1 MSHTGRT
8 ISPSNLFLL
17 PNRLGQIPRG
27 MRDWVLNAAGRLVGK
42 SFLRALHEMEEAQW
56 EGPEQSK
63 ARTEQKL
70 SPLLAHAA
78 RHVPFYRDY
87 CRKHGIEPEQ
97 LRTAEDLRTLPVLN
111 KSDYRERGIEKFFAE
126 NVPAHRRL
134 ERSTSGSSGDPFCF
148 VIDRQA
154 TPIIFASHLFY
165 DSWFG
170 FRPFDRY
177 IRIVSP
183 PAAAPAVP
191 RSAPVYFR
199 YRQALTKKLQTW
211 YETHTQEKISVW
223 NVDGQGA
230 VEIWRRIDAF
240 RPDFILGYTSTLST
254 IASELLERNLRLLH
268 HPRAVVTIAESLT
281 PLRRQLIEEY
291 FGTPVVDRYG
301 LREFGS
307 WSAQS
312 CPISLNSLHINTE
325 LVVCEILRDD
335 GQAAKAGEIGKVV
348 LTDLHNYA
356 MPFVRYFTG
365 DVAVAGGTGCA
376 CGRGFP
382 LIGEIQGR
390 SIECLHTP
398 SGKVLSPAILG
409 HYLFVYHAQQKAVRH
424 YQLIQESQDRVRLL
438 VVPASG
444 WNEDCRQHLHST
456 LASLLG
462 GEFTTSVEAV
472 SEIPLESSGK
482 RSIIRVNAQ
491 ASAA

>member
-1 MSHTGRT
+1 MSPTCRT
-8 ISPSNLFLL
+8 MSPSNLFLS
-17 PNRLGQIPRG
+17 PNRPAQASRG
-27 MRDWVLNAAGRLVGK
+27 LRNWVFNAAGRFVGK
-42 SFLRALHEMEEAQW
+42 SFVRALREMEEAQW
-56 EGPEQSK
+56 ERPEQLK

-70 SPLLAHAA
+70 SSLLAHAT
-78 RHVPFYRDY
+78 RHVPFYQDY
-87 CRKHGIEPEQ
+87 CRRNGIEPEQ
-97 LRTAEDLRTLPVLN
+97 LRTVEDLRALPVLN
-111 KSDYRERGIEKFFAE
+111 KSDYQERGIENFFAS
-126 NVPAHRRL
+126 NVPAHQRL
-134 ERSTSGSSGDPFCF
+134 ERSTSGSSGQPFCF
-148 VIDRQA
+148 VLDRQA

-183 PAAAPAVP
+183 PAAAPVVP
-191 RSAPVYFR
+191 RSAPLYFR

-223 NVDGQGA
+223 NVDGQRA
-230 VEIWRRIDAF
+230 VEIWRRIEAF

-254 IASELLERNLRLLH
+254 IAGELLQRNLRLLQR
-268 HPRAVVTIAESLT
+268 PRAVVTIAESLT

-312 CPISLNSLHINTE
+312 CPVSLNSLHINTE

-335 GQAAKAGEIGKVV
+335 GTAAKEGEIGRVV

-356 MPFVRYFTG
+356 MPFLRYFTG
-365 DVAVAGGTGCA
+365 DLALAGGTGCA

-390 SIECLHTP
+390 SIECLRTP

-409 HYLFVYHAQQKAVRH
+409 HYLFVYHAQQAAVRH
-424 YQLIQESQDRVRLL
+424 YQLIQESRDRVRLL

-444 WNEDCRQHLHST
+444 WNEDCRQQLHST
-456 LASLLG
+456 LVTLLD